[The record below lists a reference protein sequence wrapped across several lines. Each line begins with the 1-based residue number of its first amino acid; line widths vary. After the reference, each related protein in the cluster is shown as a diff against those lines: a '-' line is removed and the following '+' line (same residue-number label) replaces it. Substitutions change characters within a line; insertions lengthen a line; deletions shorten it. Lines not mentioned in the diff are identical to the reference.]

1 VLRVRERGVTVKGK
15 RGDLLA
21 TILIVT
27 PDLISDKTKK
37 LVEEFKTLNDVHS
50 PRETLYGK
58 ASL

>member
-1 VLRVRERGVTVKGK
+1 LRVRERGVKVKGK

-50 PRETLYGK
+50 PRETLYSK

>member
-1 VLRVRERGVTVKGK
+1 MKVKGK

-37 LVEEFKTLNDVHS
+37 LVEEFKALNDVHS
-50 PRETLYGK
+50 PRETLYSK